1 MVGGHDSPSTTLAR
15 SSGEEAAVASA
26 GDVLSDVLR
35 AVRLTG
41 AQFFLVDASAPWLAE
56 VPEASLVAPAIL
68 PGAQHLISYHVLTR
82 GRCWA
87 GGAGKS
93 GLWLEAGDVLLV
105 PHGDLYTLAT
115 SPVTVGEQPLEAVLE
130 FFRDLGAGR
139 LPWTVQEGGGGPERV
154 GLICGFLACD
164 IVPFNPV
171 LSMLPRLLRVRAP
184 ASGQE
189 RLGHL
194 IEFAL
199 EESRQQRAG
208 SDCVRLRIS
217 ELMFVEVLRRYLASL
232 PPEQTGWLAGLRDPT
247 VGRALALLHRRMAEP
262 WTLAALAREVGASRS
277 TLAERF
283 VHFVGQPPMQYL
295 ARWRMQV
302 AARLLADSTAKVS
315 AVALEVGY
323 ESEAAFSRAFKKTVG
338 VSPAT
343 WRDKPAPARNRR
355 QR

>member
-1 MVGGHDSPSTTLAR
+1 MAGGHDSPSTPLAR
-15 SSGEEAAVASA
+15 ASADVATAASA

-41 AQFFLVDASAPWLAE
+41 AQFFLVDASSPWVAE

-68 PGAQHLISYHVLTR
+68 PGAQHLVSYHLLTR

-87 GGAGKS
+87 GGAGES
-93 GLWLEAGDVLLV
+93 GLWLEAGDVLVV

-115 SPVTVGEQPLEAVLE
+115 SPVTVGEQPIESVLQ

-139 LPWTVQEGGGGPERV
+139 LPWSIQEGGGGPERV
-154 GLICGFLACD
+154 SVICGFLACD

-171 LSMLPRLLRVRAP
+171 LSMLPRLLRVRAL
-184 ASGQE
+184 ATGQD
-189 RLGHL
+189 RLAHL
-194 IEFAL
+194 VEFAL

-217 ELMFVEVLRRYLASL
+217 ELIFVEVVRRYLASL
-232 PPEQTGWLAGLRDPT
+232 PSEQTGWLAGLRDPA
-247 VGRALALLHRRMAEP
+247 VGRAITLLHHRMAEP
-262 WTLAALAREVGASRS
+262 WTLESLAREVGASRS
-277 TLAERF
+277 AMAERF
-283 VHFVGQPPMQYL
+283 AHFLGQPPMQYL

-302 AARLLADSTAKVS
+302 AARLLADGAAKVA

-323 ESEAAFSRAFKKTVG
+323 ESEAGFSRAFKKTVG

-343 WRDKPAPARNRR
+343 WRDKPAPARSPG